1 MSARA
6 YWQLLQNHTRFAAFG
21 LIIAFASSFGQTYLL
36 GIFGQSI
43 QLDFGLSHTQWG
55 GVYMAGTLLSALL
68 LPVTGKWID
77 HMALPRYTLFVVLS
91 LALAAWFITQVHSVW
106 WLIFAIFLLRQSGQG
121 LMSHVAYTAM
131 GRYFDHDR
139 GKATAL
145 VAMGFALGEAVL
157 PLLAV
162 LAIAAVGWRYSF
174 SGVAVFVLVVIAPLG
189 LWLLRG
195 HKQRHEEYEQQ
206 LQERESEV
214 EQTAE
219 SQSKANTK
227 SWRRRDVLR
236 DYRFYLLLPGISAIS
251 MISTAMFFHHLN
263 LADEKGWSHTFLTS
277 GYMVYSVIVISMAIV
292 TGQLVDR
299 FSAKALVPFTLLPLA
314 AALPMINVIDAH
326 WVIWPYLILLG
337 VGNGFAQTAQSA
349 LWPELYGVRYLG
361 AIKSL
366 FWTIVV
372 FASALGPVWLGFLV
386 DHGYLLQE
394 AVLTMVVY
402 LLLATLMLF
411 VAVRGYKSSHS

>member
-1 MSARA
+1 MSTRA
-6 YWQLLQNHTRFAAFG
+6 YWQLLNSHTRFAGFG
-21 LIIAFASSFGQTYLL
+21 LVIAFASSFGQTYLV

-43 QLDFGLSHTQWG
+43 QQDFGLSHTQWG

-77 HMALPRYTLFVVLS
+77 QMALPRYTLFVVLL
-91 LALAAWFITQVHSVW
+91 LAVSAWFITQVHSVW
-106 WLIFAIFLLRQSGQG
+106 WLIAAIFLLRQSGQG

-162 LAIAAVGWRYSF
+162 LAIAAVGWRHSF
-174 SGVAVFVLVVIAPLG
+174 VGVAVLVLVVVAPLS

-195 HKQRHEEYEQQ
+195 HKERHQDYERQ
-206 LQERESEV
+206 LQEREGQPLNGTIE
-214 EQTAE
+214 
-219 SQSKANTK
+219 SKANPI

-236 DYRFYLLLPGISAIS
+236 DYRFYLLIPGVCAIS

-263 LADEKGWSHTFLTS
+263 LADEKGWSHTFLT
-277 GYMVYSVIVISMAIV
+277 GNYLLYSVVVISMALV

-299 FSAKALVPFTLLPLA
+299 FSARALMPYTLMPLA
-314 AALPMINVIDAH
+314 AALVVINMVDTY
-326 WVIWPYLILLG
+326 WVVWPYLILLG
-337 VGNGFAQTAQSA
+337 IGNGFAQTAQAA

-366 FWTIVV
+366 FWSLVV
-372 FASALGPVWLGFLV
+372 FASALGPVWLGVLLDMGF
-386 DHGYLLQE
+386 LLQQ

-402 LLLATLMLF
+402 LIAATGLLVLGLRRF
-411 VAVRGYKSSHS
+411 RQN